1 MKYIICIIFTFTF
14 NFTKR
19 THSSTAVTRDQGTRV
34 EVSSAIAVEAK
45 WLVLKCGAIKMQ
57 QYNKNRPIKC
67 LSGNQSKLILCKSV
81 ILLFLTCVVLTLK
94 LNTIEDHLYWGVCT
108 VKKWVYVNKA
118 MTSLLLSCLHNLCW
132 RHKML
137 WHF

>member
-1 MKYIICIIFTFTF
+1 MKYIICVGFTFTF
-14 NFTKR
+14 NSTKR
-19 THSSTAVTRDQGTRV
+19 THSSTAVTRDEGTRV
-34 EVSSAIAVEAK
+34 EVSAIAVEAK

-81 ILLFLTCVVLTLK
+81 ILLFLTCGVNFEIK
-94 LNTIEDHLYWGVCT
+94 YNWRHLHWGVCT